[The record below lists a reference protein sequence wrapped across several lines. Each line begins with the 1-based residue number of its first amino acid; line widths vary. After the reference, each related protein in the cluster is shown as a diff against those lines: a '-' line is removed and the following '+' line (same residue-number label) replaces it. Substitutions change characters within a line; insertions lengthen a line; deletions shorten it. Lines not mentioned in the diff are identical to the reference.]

1 MKEKNYNVSI
11 IVPIFN
17 VEKWLTRCLNSIC
30 KQTYGEFEVL
40 LIDDGSIDNSGEICQ
55 AFVSKDNRFKY
66 YKKEN
71 GGLSDT
77 RNYGIN
83 RAKGK
88 YLIFV
93 DSDDYLTPD
102 YVEMLYSGIQKNN
115 VDAVICGIRRVDE
128 DGKILNNNCFNVTD
142 KTFLSGKEI
151 IELSFDNKSD
161 GGDLVCAWNKIY
173 DRKLFENNLRFEKG
187 RYYEDGYIFP
197 NLFLRVNKAMII
209 HRPLYNYVQRNNSII
224 HSSMNIKKIKDDDA
238 SMLSWI
244 NLFKNVDKK
253 LYILSIQKYKN
264 WIIYK
269 WYENR
274 NIILNNNMGNYLQ
287 KQYRLYAKEKY
298 PMSVKSKIKDT
309 ISIINLD
316 IVYYLKIILGK

>member
-1 MKEKNYNVSI
+1 
-11 IVPIFN
+11 
-17 VEKWLTRCLNSIC
+17 
-30 KQTYGEFEVL
+30 
-40 LIDDGSIDNSGEICQ
+40 
-55 AFVSKDNRFKY
+55 
-66 YKKEN
+66 
-71 GGLSDT
+71 
-77 RNYGIN
+77 
-83 RAKGK
+83 
-88 YLIFV
+88 
-93 DSDDYLTPD
+93 
-102 YVEMLYSGIQKNN
+102 MLYSGIQKNN
-115 VDAVICGIRRVDE
+115 VDAVICGISRVDE

-173 DRKLFENNLRFEKG
+173 DRKLFDNNLRFEKG

-244 NLFKNVDKK
+244 DLFKNVDKK

-274 NIILNNNMGNYLQ
+274 KIILNNNMGNYLQ

-298 PMSVKSKIKDT
+298 PMSIKSKIKDT